1 MNMIWKKETIAF
13 TYYCIRCSVD
23 LDRLKIKERCAR
35 FTRSIYLMYL
45 QK

>member
-1 MNMIWKKETIAF
+1 MNMIWKKEMIAS
-13 TYYCIRCSVD
+13 TYYCIRRVD

>member
-1 MNMIWKKETIAF
+1 MNMIWKKKMIVS
-13 TYYCIRCSVD
+13 TYYCIGRVD